1 MPRAIAVERAEILY
15 HDCLGWYERSRHQL
29 LNPAQRA
36 ELINHLVTSLSL
48 PAVQHKP
55 S

>member
-1 MPRAIAVERAEILY
+1 MSRALAVERAEILY
-15 HDCLGWYERSRHQL
+15 HDCLGWHERSRHQP

-36 ELINHLVTSLSL
+36 ELINHLITSLSL
-48 PAVQHKP
+48 PAVLHKP